1 MRKDL
6 LYGFRLLAKSPGL
19 TVTAVLALA
28 LGIGANT
35 AIFSVVNTV
44 MIAKLPFEQP
54 DRLAMVWEKAPATG
68 KTNVVNPINFLE
80 WQLRNHS
87 FERIAAL
94 LEWPQSL
101 AGDGEPEQVDAL
113 IVSADF
119 LPIMGVRPL
128 LGRWFTPKEDTPGN
142 DNVAILSEGLWRRR
156 YGADRNV
163 FGRQIR
169 LNNQSMTVVGVMP
182 GGFRFPFTKADL
194 FIPLAIDRAR
204 SKDVG
209 RYLETVARLKKGA
222 TLASA
227 QADMEILARQ
237 LQKERPDFDAKWGA
251 TVVGLREQV
260 AGDVRTPLLVLL
272 GAVGLVLLIA
282 CANVANLLLMRAA
295 GRDREIAIRV
305 ALGADAWRIARL
317 LLTESLLLALLGGTL
332 GLLTGLWTAD
342 ALSALLPG
350 TATYSNLKTIRIDA
364 TVFLFTL
371 GLSVLTG
378 MLFGLAPAWK
388 AARGG
393 IHAPLKEGARG
404 IAGGRSRLRGAL
416 VVGEVALAM
425 VLATGAGLLIR
436 SFARLAGVAPGFDA
450 AHVLSMQVNTSGRFN
465 SDEKFLD
472 FTTQMLERVRA
483 VPGVEAAGTSHFL
496 PLGRGIPGTG
506 FHRADR
512 PAPAPGDEPVTEVL
526 VVMPGYFAALK
537 IPLVRGRVF
546 AEQDRKGTPP
556 VLVVNQTLAREFYP
570 NENPV
575 GKRLFVEWG
584 HPNESYE
591 IVGVVGDV
599 HQTSLGEQ
607 PKPGVFL
614 ADLQEPTGPV
624 NLVVRAAGDP
634 KLLARA
640 IESQVHSLDKEV
652 PISEVRTMD
661 EYVSDSVAEPRFQ
674 TIVLG
679 VFAALALLLAGVGIY
694 GVISYS
700 IAQRTRELGVRRA
713 MGADTANLVWLVIR
727 QGMTLALAG
736 VAAGALSGLALTRLL
751 TSLLYG
757 VTPGDPLTFV
767 AGGAVLIL
775 AALAAC
781 YVPARRAARVD
792 PMVALRY
799 E

>member
-1 MRKDL
+1 
-6 LYGFRLLAKSPGL
+6 
-19 TVTAVLALA
+19 
-28 LGIGANT
+28 
-35 AIFSVVNTV
+35 
-44 MIAKLPFEQP
+44 
-54 DRLAMVWEKAPATG
+54 
-68 KTNVVNPINFLE
+68 
-80 WQLRNHS
+80 
-87 FERIAAL
+87 
-94 LEWPQSL
+94 
-101 AGDGEPEQVDAL
+101 
-113 IVSADF
+113 
-119 LPIMGVRPL
+119 
-128 LGRWFTPKEDTPGN
+128 
-142 DNVAILSEGLWRRR
+142 
-156 YGADRNV
+156 
-163 FGRQIR
+163 
-169 LNNQSMTVVGVMP
+169 
-182 GGFRFPFTKADL
+182 
-194 FIPLAIDRAR
+194 
-204 SKDVG
+204 
-209 RYLETVARLKKGA
+209 
-222 TLASA
+222 
-227 QADMEILARQ
+227 
-237 LQKERPDFDAKWGA
+237 
-251 TVVGLREQV
+251 
-260 AGDVRTPLLVLL
+260 
-272 GAVGLVLLIA
+272 
-282 CANVANLLLMRAA
+282 
-295 GRDREIAIRV
+295 
-305 ALGADAWRIARL
+305 
-317 LLTESLLLALLGGTL
+317 
-332 GLLTGLWTAD
+332 
-342 ALSALLPG
+342 
-350 TATYSNLKTIRIDA
+350 
-364 TVFLFTL
+364 VFLFAL

-378 MLFGLAPAWK
+378 VLFGLAPAWK
-388 AARGG
+388 AVRGG

-404 IAGGRSRLRGAL
+404 IAGGQSRLRGAL

-436 SFARLAGVAPGFDA
+436 SFARLAGVQPGFDA

-512 PAPAPGDEPVTEVL
+512 PAPPPGDEPVTEVL

-570 NENPV
+570 NEDPI

-591 IVGVVGDV
+591 VIGVVGDV

-713 MGADTANLVWLVIR
+713 MGADTASLVWLVIR
-727 QGMTLALAG
+727 QGMTLALTG
-736 VAAGALSGLALTRLL
+736 VAAGAISGLALTRLL
-751 TSLLYG
+751 SSLLYG
-757 VTPGDPLTFV
+757 VTPGDPVTFV
-767 AGGAVLIL
+767 AGGAVLML